1 MLVAQCCQLQ
11 HAIAKIGGDMGW
23 AKYQEDNVSRYW
35 QDVKSQVRMG
45 NMAIEHKQPDT
56 GGGRGIEKLDQL
68 RRRLSGNP
76 LDRQAQRDFHKEKA
90 RLEKLGISPGDILG
104 VIHGDV
110 RREQA
115 VPSNN
120 DISNGSQKMIK
131 DFTVAAARPLPVI
144 VLADVSGSMS
154 ADGKIET
161 LNRSLREMISSFAN
175 EDDLRAEVH
184 VGVITFGGSKAESK
198 HDLAPASKLAWDDL
212 KASGKTP
219 LGSALALATSW
230 LEDKNIVPSRA
241 YMPTLV
247 LLSDGQPDKGD
258 SWQQELE
265 RLLGSQRG
273 AKTQRLALAIGLG
286 ADENVLKAF
295 IANPEV
301 PVLHAKDAAQ
311 ISRFF
316 RFVTMSVC
324 SRLASVNPDI
334 PAAPEGFN
342 LDNFEDF

>member
-1 MLVAQCCQLQ
+1 MQTRIERMANEQ
-11 HAIAKIGGDMGW
+11 KG
-23 AKYQEDNVSRYW
+23 
-35 QDVKSQVRMG
+35 QDRSKDVG
-45 NMAIEHKQPDT
+45 
-56 GGGRGIEKLDQL
+56 KLKLL
-68 RRRLSGNP
+68 RRRLADEPTN
-76 LDRQAQRDFHKEKA
+76 REAQRAFHAEKA
-90 RLEKLGISPGDILG
+90 RLENLGISPREILG
-104 VIHGDV
+104 VIHGDYP
-110 RREQA
+110 RSQEAQ
-115 VPSNN
+115 SNKE
-120 DISNGSQKMIK
+120 IALGSEKVLK

-161 LNRSLREMISSFAN
+161 LNRSLREMIASFAN

-198 HDLAPASKLAWDDL
+198 HNLVPASKLAWDDL

-219 LGSALALATSW
+219 LGSALALATNW

-241 YMPTLV
+241 YIPTLV

-273 AKTQRLALAIGLG
+273 AKAQRLALAIGLG
-286 ADENVLKAF
+286 ADESVLKAF

-324 SRLASVNPDI
+324 SRLASIDPDI